1 MEMNEAEDQNLFEDY
16 VIKLL
21 ICRDFLF
28 IDFTVILSVTIALKR
43 MFLTSYSYEE
53 LQIIIFF
60 KMLLRL
66 FTF

>member
-1 MEMNEAEDQNLFEDY
+1 MEMNEAEDQHLFEDY

-43 MFLTSYSYEE
+43 MFLTSHSYEE
-53 LQIIIFF
+53 LQII
-60 KMLLRL
+60 
-66 FTF
+66 

>member
-28 IDFTVILSVTIALKR
+28 IDFTVILS
-43 MFLTSYSYEE
+43 
-53 LQIIIFF
+53 
-60 KMLLRL
+60 MLP
-66 FTF
+66 